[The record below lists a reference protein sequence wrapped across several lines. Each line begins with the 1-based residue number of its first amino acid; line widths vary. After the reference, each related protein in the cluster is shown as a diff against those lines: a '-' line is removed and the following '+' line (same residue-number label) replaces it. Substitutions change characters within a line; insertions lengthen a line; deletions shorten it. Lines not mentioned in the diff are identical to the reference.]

1 MNSTRHFVGPAG
13 SRGIG
18 RHHQNGSRPS
28 TLLPPPQN
36 FPSTSRLPPHKT
48 CHQGET
54 GPVQETWTILTQT
67 PYKGMGSYCPRP
79 ISPVICL
86 IPITLSRH
94 TAPYPSP
101 AKKATCPPLTGTS
114 LLSPSPVG
122 PKPCRR
128 ARPIKSLFRLTFAGP
143 LYSISLPIRL
153 NLRHFISAIHVLVL
167 YLS

>member
-1 MNSTRHFVGPAG
+1 MG

-18 RHHQNGSRPS
+18 RHQQNSSGHSIVNIWQSSCCPHLRTFTSPAGCPR
-28 TLLPPPQN
+28 TL
-36 FPSTSRLPPHKT
+36 
-48 CHQGET
+48 HQGET
-54 GPVQETWTILTQT
+54 GPIQETWTILTQT